1 MSNQEVAVLEQK
13 AFKSEEEYNKYI
25 NLSNKI
31 DTFCTQAKILETV
44 ANSNKYLEATLDF
57 CDNNGD
63 IQNTI
68 KLFSPVLNDTLG
80 EREIFAQIGSK
91 VVRLG
96 VETTFEGGGAR
107 LGQVIGSAIVTA
119 GVSTPPSWI
128 MGTLT
133 GGAFYL
139 GGKYVGVAF
148 GHYAEKYSYDEFLKF
163 YDKYLEQT
171 DSKDKVDTPI
181 EVLNKENN
189 KTTIFEP
196 NIETKQLEPI
206 LEIDLINKSVVSL
219 KEGQTISHIAQNTA
233 FSSIDL
239 LEYNNLSQEEAK
251 NLPVGYKVLV
261 PKDPPLEIQGEY
273 GVIKLFKNQ
282 NDSFTLRI
290 PDENNNKI
298 NITYNDNTDLLI
310 YGDNTNPNKISF
322 ILNGRFEVW
331 EKDER
336 GVMY

>member
-1 MSNQEVAVLEQK
+1 MSNQEVYVLEQK
-13 AFKSEEEYNKYI
+13 AFKSEEEYNNYI
-25 NLSNKI
+25 NISNKI

-44 ANSNKYLEATLDF
+44 AKSNKYVEATLDF

-96 VETTFEGGGAR
+96 VETTFEGSGAR

-139 GGKYVGVAF
+139 GGKYIF
-148 GHYAEKYSYDEFLKF
+148 GHYAEKAAYSKFLEY
-163 YDKYLEQT
+163 YDKYLNRGNDVEQLE
-171 DSKDKVDTPI
+171 VEVIDTQ
-181 EVLNKENN
+181 NN
-189 KTTIFEP
+189 EKTIFEP

-206 LEIDLINKSVVSL
+206 LEIDLINK
-219 KEGQTISHIAQNTA
+219 
-233 FSSIDL
+233 
-239 LEYNNLSQEEAK
+239 
-251 NLPVGYKVLV
+251 
-261 PKDPPLEIQGEY
+261 
-273 GVIKLFKNQ
+273 
-282 NDSFTLRI
+282 
-290 PDENNNKI
+290 
-298 NITYNDNTDLLI
+298 
-310 YGDNTNPNKISF
+310 
-322 ILNGRFEVW
+322 
-331 EKDER
+331 
-336 GVMY
+336 

>member
-1 MSNQEVAVLEQK
+1 MSNQEVYVLEQK
-13 AFKSEEEYNKYI
+13 AFQSEEEYNKYI

-44 ANSNKYLEATLDF
+44 AKSNKYLEASLDF

-80 EREIFAQIGSK
+80 EREIFAQIGSE

-107 LGQVIGSAIVTA
+107 LGQAIGSAIVTA

-139 GGKYVGVAF
+139 GGKYIGVAF
-148 GHYAEKYSYDEFLKF
+148 GHYAEKYSYD
-163 YDKYLEQT
+163 KYLEQT
-171 DSKDKVDTPI
+171 NSKDKVDTPI
-181 EVLNKENN
+181 EVLNTENN
-189 KTTIFEP
+189 KTTFFEP

-206 LEIDLINKSVVSL
+206 LEIDLTNNSVVSL
-219 KEGQTISHIAQNTA
+219 KEDQTISHIAQNTK
-233 FSSIDL
+233 FSTIEL
-239 LEYNNLSQEEAK
+239 LEYN
-251 NLPVGYKVLV
+251 
-261 PKDPPLEIQGEY
+261 I
-273 GVIKLFKNQ
+273 F
-282 NDSFTLRI
+282 
-290 PDENNNKI
+290 
-298 NITYNDNTDLLI
+298 
-310 YGDNTNPNKISF
+310 
-322 ILNGRFEVW
+322 
-331 EKDER
+331 
-336 GVMY
+336 

>member
-13 AFKSEEEYNKYI
+13 AFQSEEEYNKYI
-25 NLSNKI
+25 NLSKKI

-57 CDNNGD
+57 CNNNGD

-68 KLFSPVLNDTLG
+68 KLFSPALNDNLE

-139 GGKYVGVAF
+139 GGKYIGVAF
-148 GHYAEKYSYDEFLKF
+148 GHYAEKVAYSEFLDF
-163 YDKYLEQT
+163 YHKYLNRGNDVEQ
-171 DSKDKVDTPI
+171 VEVEVIDTQ
-181 EVLNKENN
+181 NN
-189 KTTIFEP
+189 KKTIFEP
-196 NIETKQLEPI
+196 NKETNQLEPTI
-206 LEIDLINKSVVSL
+206 QIDLINKSVVSL
-219 KEGQTISHIAQNTA
+219 KEGQTISYIAKDTP

-251 NLPVGYKVLV
+251 NLPVGYKILL
-261 PKDPPLEIQGEY
+261 PKEPPLQIEGEY

-290 PDENNNKI
+290 PD
-298 NITYNDNTDLLI
+298 
-310 YGDNTNPNKISF
+310 
-322 ILNGRFEVW
+322 
-331 EKDER
+331 
-336 GVMY
+336 